1 MDSIIDSL
9 TSSIN
14 VFSVTQDDLH
24 FGLKLDNIIK
34 DMGNIDVNNSEKN
47 WIELKTNY
55 SKLKYLNELSKSIV
69 VTGKFIDTLN
79 AFTSKLDQVNER
91 YLMDIKW
98 YDQEFSIHEK
108 CMEIKKLLER
118 SIGLKNPLLKLQ
130 SVIDAY
136 NILVPVIEEDP
147 NKIMEDIELFSM
159 EL

>member
-34 DMGNIDVNNSEKN
+34 GMEKIDVNNFEKN
-47 WIELKTNY
+47 WIEFKTNY

-69 VTGKFIDTLN
+69 VTGKFIDTLTT
-79 AFTSKLDQVNER
+79 FTTKLDQVNER

-98 YDQEFSIHEK
+98 YNQDSSIHEK
-108 CMEIKKLLER
+108 CIEIKKLLEY
-118 SIGLKNPLLKLQ
+118 SISLKNPLLKLQ
-130 SVIDAY
+130 FVMDAY
-136 NILVPVIEEDP
+136 NILFPIIQEES
-147 NKIMEDIELFSM
+147 MEDLELFSM
-159 EL
+159 QL

>member
-9 TSSIN
+9 TASIN

-34 DMGNIDVNNSEKN
+34 GMEKIDVNNFEKN

-69 VTGKFIDTLN
+69 VTGKFIDTL
-79 AFTSKLDQVNER
+79 ATFTTKLDQVNER
-91 YLMDIKW
+91 YLMDINW
-98 YDQEFSIHEK
+98 YNQDSSIHEK
-108 CMEIKKLLER
+108 CIEIKKLLEY
-118 SIGLKNPLLKLQ
+118 SISLKNPLLKLQ
-130 SVIDAY
+130 FVMDAY
-136 NILVPVIEEDP
+136 NILFPIIQEES
-147 NKIMEDIELFSM
+147 MEDLELFSM